1 MHLDGDPDTLSG
13 KPDMKRKITWLVM
26 AVVVLV
32 IMGLALRGPAYRMI
46 HPTQTPQGVSIGAD
60 PAKAEVVADRLHI
73 PWSLAFLPDGDLLV
87 TERPGTLL
95 RLGRQRI
102 EYRVE
107 GVEATGEGG
116 LLGLALHPEF
126 AANRYVYLYSTTR
139 SGGDITNRV
148 ERYRLESDRLSE
160 RKAIV
165 TGIPGGSFHDGGRIA
180 FGPDGL
186 LYIGTGDGGD
196 SNAAQDVHSLAGKIL
211 RVTDDGAVPDDNPF
225 GNAVYSYGHRNVEGL
240 AWDDRGRLWSTEHG
254 PSGFETGNDEINLIE
269 KGKNYGWP
277 VIRGMERH
285 AGMET
290 PVVESGRNYT
300 WAPAS
305 AAYLH
310 GSLYF
315 GGLRGE
321 ALYEA
326 RLGRDPP
333 EIVAHFLHQFGRI
346 RDVVVGPDGRLYFST
361 SNTDGRGVPH
371 ENDDKILRVN
381 PVGLR

>member
-1 MHLDGDPDTLSG
+1 
-13 KPDMKRKITWLVM
+13 MKRKFAW
-26 AVVVLV
+26 VVVITVVV
-32 IMGLALRGPAYRMI
+32 IMGLALRAPAYRLI

-60 PAKAEVVADRLHI
+60 SAKVEVVADRLRI
-73 PWSLAFLPDGDLLV
+73 PWSIAFLPDGGLLV
-87 TERPGTLL
+87 TERPGTLR
-95 RLGRQRI
+95 RLGKERM

-116 LLGLALHPEF
+116 LLGVALHPDF
-126 AANRYVYLYSTTR
+126 ATNRYVYLYSTTR

-148 ERYRLESDRLSE
+148 ERYRLEADRLSD
-160 RKAIV
+160 RTAIV
-165 TGIPGGSFHDGGRIA
+165 TGIPGASFHDGGRIA

-186 LYIGTGDGGD
+186 LYIGTGDGGNAD
-196 SNAAQDVHSLAGKIL
+196 AAQDVHSLAGKIL
-211 RVTDDGAVPDDNPF
+211 RVKDDGVIPDDNPF

-254 PSGFETGNDEINLIE
+254 PSGTETGNDEINLIE

-277 VIRGMERH
+277 MIRGMERH

-290 PVVESGRNYT
+290 PVAESGRDYT

-305 AAYLH
+305 AAYRN
-310 GSLYF
+310 GSLFF

-326 RLGRDPP
+326 RLGSDPP
-333 EIVAHFLHQFGRI
+333 KIIGHFLHRFGRV
-346 RDVVVGPDGRLYFST
+346 RDVVVGPDGKLYLST

-371 ENDDKILRVN
+371 EGDDKILRFD
-381 PVGLR
+381 PAGLSQAHP

>member
-1 MHLDGDPDTLSG
+1 
-13 KPDMKRKITWLVM
+13 
-26 AVVVLV
+26 
-32 IMGLALRGPAYRMI
+32 
-46 HPTQTPQGVSIGAD
+46 
-60 PAKAEVVADRLHI
+60 
-73 PWSLAFLPDGDLLV
+73 
-87 TERPGTLL
+87 
-95 RLGRQRI
+95 
-102 EYRVE
+102 
-107 GVEATGEGG
+107 
-116 LLGLALHPEF
+116 
-126 AANRYVYLYSTTR
+126 
-139 SGGDITNRV
+139 
-148 ERYRLESDRLSE
+148 
-160 RKAIV
+160 
-165 TGIPGGSFHDGGRIA
+165 
-180 FGPDGL
+180 
-186 LYIGTGDGGD
+186 
-196 SNAAQDVHSLAGKIL
+196 
-211 RVTDDGAVPDDNPF
+211 
-225 GNAVYSYGHRNVEGL
+225 
-240 AWDDRGRLWSTEHG
+240 
-254 PSGFETGNDEINLIE
+254 
-269 KGKNYGWP
+269 
-277 VIRGMERH
+277 MERH

-305 AAYLH
+305 AAYFH